1 MRPTRRRRRLA
12 VLSITAVL
20 AAVLAPTAAGLVT
33 LDVTV
38 DGTPIRDGESVTVTD
53 DPTLDVDVGDDESIE
68 SVTVRVDGETR
79 ASFEPNATTLSER
92 LTLDLTDGNH
102 TVTVAV
108 APGNRT
114 LTATVRKDSTG
125 PIVTV
130 TSPFESAVAA
140 PTGQVAIDRG
150 ATTLSADLDDLSGVR
165 EVRIERVYEW
175 QFGGRTGR
183 SVETDRIE
191 NPGDNVSRPI
201 LFGHHRNELRIEAV
215 DVHGQRRTY
224 DVVVWVLDEGRPRIE
239 LDRVERSGGRL
250 RVAGTVGDGTKVASL
265 SYRVGESAQRTYVLN
280 PTSPE
285 PTRAR
290 VDADFEF
297 TAPVGDDTRSI
308 TLVARDVAG
317 NTLTWAV
324 PLDYRG
330 SPAPTVTVDESAT
343 RVREGGVEV
352 VGSVVDGWV
361 TRVVI
366 ETVAADGTVVDAAT
380 VYDGAA
386 TDEVQVRGRIGAA
399 RGATT
404 VVIRAV
410 DVSGREH
417 RASVRV
423 GASTPTETPA
433 APSPTGTSTTTR
445 TRTPTPVTPTPADG
459 GAVTTRGRGPLP
471 AAVAAVGIL
480 GGLLLVGV
488 TRRW

>member
-1 MRPTRRRRRLA
+1 MTPTRRRRRLA

-20 AAVLAPTAAGLVT
+20 AAVLAPTATGLVT

-38 DGTPIRDGESVTVTD
+38 DGTPIRDGGSITVTE
-53 DPTLDVDVGDDESIE
+53 DPELGVDVGGDESIE
-68 SVTVRVDGETR
+68 SVTIRVDGETR
-79 ASFEPNATTLSER
+79 ASFEPNTTALSER

-102 TVTVAV
+102 TVSVAV

-140 PTGQVAIDRG
+140 PTGQVAIDHG
-150 ATTLSADLDDLSGVR
+150 AATLAADLDDPSGVR

-175 QFGGRTGR
+175 RFGGQSRR
-183 SVETDRIE
+183 SVETYRIE
-191 NPGDNVSRPI
+191 NPGDNVSQPI

-224 DVVVWVLDEGRPRIE
+224 DVVVWVIDEDRPRIA

-250 RVAGTVGDGTKVASL
+250 RVAGTVSDGTKVDSL
-265 SYRVGESAQRTYVLN
+265 SYRVGRSAQRTYVLN

-285 PTRAR
+285 PTRSR

-297 TAPVGDDTRSI
+297 TARVGDDAAAVTV
-308 TLVARDVAG
+308 VATDVVG
-317 NTLTWAV
+317 NTLLWAV

-330 SPAPTVTVDESAT
+330 SAAPTMTVDESAT
-343 RVREGGVEV
+343 RAREGGVEV
-352 VGSVVDGWV
+352 VGSVVGGWV
-361 TRVVI
+361 TTVVV
-366 ETVAADGTVVDAAT
+366 ESVDAEGAVVDAVT

-386 TDEVQVRGRIGAA
+386 TDDVQVRDRVGAA

-410 DVSGREH
+410 DVSGESH
-417 RASVRV
+417 RASVTL
-423 GASTPTETPA
+423 GASTPTETPVA
-433 APSPTGTSTTTR
+433 SSPTGTP
-445 TRTPTPVTPTPADG
+445 TRTPTVEATPVTTMPDDG
-459 GAVTTRGRGPLP
+459 GPTTRGRGSLP
-471 AAVAAVGIL
+471 TALAAVGIL
-480 GGLLLVGV
+480 GGLLLGGL
-488 TRRW
+488 TRRR